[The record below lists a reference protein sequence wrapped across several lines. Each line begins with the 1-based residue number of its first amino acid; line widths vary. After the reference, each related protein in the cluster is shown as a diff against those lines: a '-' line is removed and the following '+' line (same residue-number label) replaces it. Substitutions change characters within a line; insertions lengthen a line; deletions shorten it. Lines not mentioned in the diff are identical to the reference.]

1 MNLTKSNP
9 PNLNFFFVSFIILES
24 NRWYML
30 NKWSI
35 FKENHLLVFDRERTL
50 LSKCHEKRKKIVKV
64 CLH

>member
-1 MNLTKSNP
+1 MKWKQVPYEYFEKNP

-35 FKENHLLVFDRERTL
+35 FKEKSSISVWPREDFA
-50 LSKCHEKRKKIVKV
+50 V
-64 CLH
+64 